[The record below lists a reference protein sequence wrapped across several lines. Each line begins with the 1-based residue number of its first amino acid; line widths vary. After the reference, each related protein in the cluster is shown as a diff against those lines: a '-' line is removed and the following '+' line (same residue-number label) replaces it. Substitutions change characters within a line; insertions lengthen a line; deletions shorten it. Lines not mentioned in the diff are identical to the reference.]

1 MKSISWL
8 FFRIRVPEAWE
19 MARYSLT
26 RASGRVMF
34 ADDRAERLHFTWQRI
49 GDLPRTGADADVRQR
64 LQAVRREL
72 DRPRK
77 NLVPG
82 AIEAVTGGWLGFRVA
97 GTRQALIAARY
108 LTAEDD
114 HYLLEAEFDLADPTA
129 AVAALDVLRSVG
141 PREKHCWRAYHL
153 NFVLPDSWEPADAR
167 IYPGSSELEFHRGTE
182 ILQLFSIN
190 PKTTE
195 QTIENMIGRLM
206 HAKERILER
215 TTCMVGPHQAMRV
228 ETGRLAAR
236 GFIGRIKRVHD
247 YFAYTG
253 WDCARRTPARRFLVR
268 YRRSVRGAPPFPDDL
283 ELRCCQ

>member
-49 GDLPRTGADADVRQR
+49 GELPRAGAEVDVRQR

-72 DRPRK
+72 DRPREK
-77 NLVPG
+77 LVPG
-82 AIEAVTGGWLGFRVA
+82 DIEVVAPGWLGFRVT
-97 GTRQALIAARY
+97 GTRHALIAARY
-108 LTAEDD
+108 LTADDD
-114 HYLLEAEFDLADPTA
+114 HYLLEAEFDLTGPWA
-129 AVAALDVLRSVG
+129 AAAREVLRSVG
-141 PREKHCWRAYHL
+141 AREENVWRAYHL
-153 NFVLPDSWEPADAR
+153 SFVLPDSWEPADAR
-167 IYPGSSELEFHRGTE
+167 IYPGSSELEFHRSQE
-182 ILQLFSIN
+182 RLQLYSIN

-215 TTCMVGPHQAMRV
+215 TTCMVGPHRAVRV

-236 GFIGRIKRVHD
+236 GFVGRLRRVHD

-253 WDCARRTPARRFLVR
+253 WDCANRTPARRFLVR
-268 YRRSVRGAPPFPDDL
+268 YRRQVLGAPPLPDDL